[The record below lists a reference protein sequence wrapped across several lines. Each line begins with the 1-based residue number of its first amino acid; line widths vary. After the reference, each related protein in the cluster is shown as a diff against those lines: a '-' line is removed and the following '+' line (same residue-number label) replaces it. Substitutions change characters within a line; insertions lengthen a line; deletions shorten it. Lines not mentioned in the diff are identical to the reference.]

1 MAIENTDGSAL
12 KLPTRVALAEAVA
25 DAIAQ
30 AISVGALEPGQRI
43 SESALALQTGVSR
56 APVREALKILHA
68 QGIVSGE
75 QNRGYRVVPFSEATV
90 RQVLEVRMFL
100 EGVLLRDA
108 IAAWRRSGDP
118 RADLDPALHR
128 MREAA
133 RMGNRAESL
142 AADLDFHRAIAE
154 ASENEISRVLWEA
167 LARHV
172 LIIFSRT
179 EYRDDD
185 LDAVVAQHE
194 RFADAVVRLVES
206 DLDEEAQK
214 VELETHLLQVK
225 WLREA
230 GA

>member
-1 MAIENTDGSAL
+1 MAIEDAAGSAL
-12 KLPTRVALAEAVA
+12 KLPKRVALAETVA

-30 AISVGALEPGQRI
+30 AISVNALEPGQRI

-75 QNRGYRVVPFSEATV
+75 QNRGYRVVSFSESTV

-108 IAAWRRSGDP
+108 VAAWRQSGDP
-118 RADLDPALHR
+118 RADLNPPLQR

-133 RMGNRAESL
+133 RAGNRAESL

-154 ASENEISRVLWEA
+154 ASGNEISRVLWEA

-172 LIIFSRT
+172 LIIFSRS

-185 LDAVVAQHE
+185 LDAVVTQHE
-194 RFADAVVRLVES
+194 QFCDAVVRLVKSE
-206 DLDEEAQK
+206 LDEEAQK
-214 VELETHLLQVK
+214 AELETHLLQVK
-225 WLREA
+225 RMREA
-230 GA
+230 RA